1 MAAWSKPTKSKDVC
15 HVPGTRDKVAN
26 RQMTATAAGQQRPAE
41 VAAEVEAT
49 ATTAAAAAAAGT
61 VAGAGARAVGSCKL
75 QCV

>member
-49 ATTAAAAAAAGT
+49 ATASAAAAAGT
-61 VAGAGARAVGSCKL
+61 VAGAGVRAVGSCKL